1 MNLFINDKPVKFI
14 QTDKYLDLANQYSS
28 VVDGKLTAVKAPLL
42 KGHVLV
48 VEPTVVL
55 LYKLFTLMRVK
66 KLKKLQSI
74 TFATANKRE
83 LVKAVKKHFKIIK
96 AAGGIVSKDNRILLM
111 YRLKKWD
118 LPKGKLD
125 KDEKSKIGALRE
137 VEEECNVKVKL
148 DHKVCSTWH
157 TYTQNGNRI
166 MKKTKWYAMTCL
178 DDTAMKP
185 QLEEDIEQLIWV
197 DPEQAKILLADSYK
211 SINYV
216 VDKYFKRLKTLQ
228 ERDNNQ
234 AGWL

>member
-14 QTDKYLDLANQYSS
+14 QTDKYLDANRYAS
-28 VVDGKLTAVKAPLL
+28 VLDGKLTGVKASPL

-48 VEPTVVL
+48 LEPSVEL
-55 LYKLFTLMRVK
+55 LYKLFTIMRIK

-74 TFATANKRE
+74 TFATTNKKE
-83 LVKAVKKHFKIIK
+83 LVKAVKRHFKIIK
-96 AAGGIVSKDNRILLM
+96 AAGGIVSKEGRILLI

-125 KDEKSKIGALRE
+125 KDEKSKIGAVRE

-148 DHKVCSTWH
+148 EHKVCATWH
-157 TYTQNGNRI
+157 TYMQNGSRI
-166 MKKTKWYAMTCL
+166 MKKTNWYAMSCL
-178 DDTAMKP
+178 DDTSMKP

-197 DPEQAKILLADSYK
+197 DPEQAKILLANSYC

-216 VDKYFKRLKTLQ
+216 ADKYFQHQKALQ
-228 ERDNNQ
+228 AGDNNQ
-234 AGWL
+234 VGWL